1 MVQNEILILQRVS
14 LARISVRGTGKSPQA
29 DGAIASAVHERS
41 IGQYSQRA
49 DIAWRAILL
58 GRYRKW
64 EFKLLRSFLNL
75 EIPATR
81 WCNSEFLRLGPIISA
96 WNPTSLTQSRDR

>member
-14 LARISVRGTGKSPQA
+14 LARISVRSAGKSPQA

-49 DIAWRAILL
+49 DIA
-58 GRYRKW
+58 
-64 EFKLLRSFLNL
+64 
-75 EIPATR
+75 
-81 WCNSEFLRLGPIISA
+81 
-96 WNPTSLTQSRDR
+96 